1 MFPTAKAGN
10 RRSQP
15 RNFYPARTAL
25 LALQFAQEGGKN
37 REGSGFQELTV

>member
-15 RNFYPARTAL
+15 TNFYPAPTTL
-25 LALQFAQEGGKN
+25 LALQFTQEGGKN